1 MRKVASKTSIFHLVQ
16 LVLHTLVSG
25 DSDSS
30 RRPPLSHGRGKNSK
44 RLLSPSHV
52 SIVEFRINEL
62 QGSTNELGSAYTGL
76 QYADQ
81 ILVLKHSYILL
92 TPIPLRGTL
101 MQQRRLSQPVPLY
114 HVEVVLMDVGLQLST
129 SACRVLLL
137 TGCRQTPSRLPR
149 HVVSTFLTFDKF
161 TRSEETPD
169 SHRSAIHL
177 IEYEASDFET
187 FQTLSPAVQHSCFSD
202 QPFHRLASASDVR

>member
-149 HVVSTFLTFDKF
+149 
-161 TRSEETPD
+161 PD